1 LRGSSVSQDS
11 GVDTAWG
18 TRRRRRGTSFHVK
31 LSVWPSDHGCMWL
44 ALAGRGGSMVVGLQW
59 ARNAPHAVPGCP
71 SGAAFSTQSLV
82 ASAATRA
89 GSSKVCFRAPCLW
102 LQQQRGPWWLN
113 AEAVPLATT
122 RFDHR
127 PGCTAAV
134 FPTPRTR
141 CPNPTP
147 NGASSHLLCLC
158 SAALCSAVFPPH
170 LCRTVAGSDSL
181 APYSHHSA
189 RLHWRCPR

>member
-1 LRGSSVSQDS
+1 MGHVSSAARNELPREAERVAIRPRLHVARPGRTRREHGGGTAMGAECITCCARLPVRSCIQHAEPCGVGSDS
-11 GVDTAWG
+11 G
-18 TRRRRRGTSFHVK
+18 
-31 LSVWPSDHGCMWL
+31 
-44 ALAGRGGSMVVGLQW
+44 
-59 ARNAPHAVPGCP
+59 
-71 SGAAFSTQSLV
+71 
-82 ASAATRA
+82 RA
-89 GSSKVCFRAPCLW
+89 SSKVCFRAPCLW
-102 LQQQRGPWWLN
+102 LPQQRGPWWLN
-113 AEAVPLATT
+113 ADAVPLATT

-158 SAALCSAVFPPH
+158 SAALPSAVFPPH

-181 APYSHHSA
+181 APYPHHSA
-189 RLHWRCPR
+189 RLHWRYPR